1 MRQEQI
7 DYYKKWIWAYIL
19 LFIFEGAL
27 RKWFLP
33 GLAGPLLLIREPIVL
48 YLFFKCYRSNLIGIG
63 EAKGLMIVG
72 TICLFTTLIFG
83 HHNVLI
89 ALYGWHIYFFH
100 FPFIVIAAR
109 LLNWED
115 VVKIGK
121 VLLYI
126 SIPMT
131 LLVIM
136 QFYQP
141 QSAWVNRGV
150 GGDISGAGFGGTMI
164 GDVAYYRPPGT
175 FSFTSGYT
183 AFQSIVCS
191 FVFYFMIANKSL
203 PKQLQINQ
211 WILYLI
217 MLCYMLSVPYS
228 ISRSLTL
235 MTVLTALFALLA
247 LSGGKTKTLISLLL
261 SIFGI
266 IIIVFI
272 ANKFNLFGESI
283 NAFTKRFGEAS
294 EVEGGIQGT
303 IGNRYILS
311 FFNSLFMNVPI
322 FGYGLGIGTNA
333 GSSLIH
339 GDMFSIFNAESGFGL
354 IIGECGLLLGLVI
367 IILRFKWTIRLVFQ
381 GWKQRKKNMLPILLM
396 PNLITLLSLGG
407 IGSVPS
413 LGALVLASFLYV
425 ASLKINYRTPNG
437 YKSNLLKV
445 LHKNNKCNY
454 WEA

>member
-1 MRQEQI
+1 MKQEQI

-27 RKWFLP
+27 RKWVFP
-33 GLAGPLLLIREPIVL
+33 GLAGLLLLVREPIVL

-63 EAKGLMIVG
+63 EAKGLMIIG
-72 TICLFTTLIFG
+72 TICLFTALVFG
-83 HHNVLI
+83 HHNIII

-109 LLNWED
+109 LLTWED

-131 LLVIM
+131 ILVIM

-150 GGDISGAGFGGTMI
+150 GGNMSGAGFGGTMI
-164 GDVAYYRPPGT
+164 GDISYFRPPGT

-183 AFQSIVCS
+183 SFQSIVCS
-191 FVFYFMIANKSL
+191 FVFYFMVANKSL

-228 ISRSLTL
+228 ISRSLTM
-235 MTVLTALFALLA
+235 MTVVTAFFTILS
-247 LSGGKTKTLISLLL
+247 LSGTKTKTFISLLL
-261 SIFGI
+261 SLLGI

-294 EVEGGIQGT
+294 EIEGGIQGT
-303 IGNRYILS
+303 IGNRYLLG
-311 FFNSLFMNVPI
+311 FLNSLFMDVPI
-322 FGYGLGIGTNA
+322 FGYGIGIGTNA
-333 GSSLIH
+333 GASLIH

-354 IIGECGLLLGLVI
+354 IIGECGLLLGLII
-367 IILRFKWTIRLVFQ
+367 IILRFKWTIRLVFK
-381 GWKQRKKNMLPILLM
+381 GWKQRKKNILPILLM
-396 PNLITLLSLGG
+396 PNLIVLLSM
-407 IGSVPS
+407 GSVGAVPS
-413 LGALVLASFLYV
+413 LGALVLTSFLYI
-425 ASLKINYRTPNG
+425 ASLNINIRASKKYTPFTKI
-437 YKSNLLKV
+437 
-445 LHKNNKCNY
+445 
-454 WEA
+454 

>member
-27 RKWFLP
+27 RKWVFP
-33 GLAGPLLLIREPIVL
+33 GLAGPLLLVREPIVL

-63 EAKGLMIVG
+63 EAKGLMIIG
-72 TICLFTTLIFG
+72 TICLFTALVFG
-83 HHNVLI
+83 HHNIII

-109 LLNWED
+109 LLTWED

-131 LLVIM
+131 ILVIM

-150 GGDISGAGFGGTMI
+150 GGNMSGAGFGGTMI
-164 GDVAYYRPPGT
+164 GDISYFRPPGT

-183 AFQSIVCS
+183 SFQSIVCS
-191 FVFYFMIANKSL
+191 FVFYFMVANKSL

-228 ISRSLTL
+228 ISRSLTM
-235 MTVLTALFALLA
+235 MTVVTAFFTILS
-247 LSGGKTKTLISLLL
+247 LSGTKTKTFISLLL
-261 SIFGI
+261 SLLGI

-294 EVEGGIQGT
+294 EIEEGIQGT
-303 IGNRYILS
+303 IGNRYLLG
-311 FFNSLFMNVPI
+311 FLNSLFMDVPI
-322 FGYGLGIGTNA
+322 FGYGIGIGTNA
-333 GSSLIH
+333 GASLIH

-354 IIGECGLLLGLVI
+354 IIGECGLLLGLII
-367 IILRFKWTIRLVFQ
+367 IILRFKWTIRLVFK
-381 GWKQRKKNMLPILLM
+381 GWKQRKKNILPILLM
-396 PNLITLLSLGG
+396 PNLIVLLSM
-407 IGSVPS
+407 GSVGAVPS
-413 LGALVLASFLYV
+413 LGALVLTSFLYI
-425 ASLKINYRTPNG
+425 ASLNINIRASKKYTPFTKI
-437 YKSNLLKV
+437 
-445 LHKNNKCNY
+445 
-454 WEA
+454 

>member
-27 RKWFLP
+27 RKWILP
-33 GLAGPLLLIREPIVL
+33 GLAGPLLLVREPIVL

-72 TICLFTTLIFG
+72 TICLFTALIFG
-83 HHNVLI
+83 HHNVII

-131 LLVIM
+131 ILVIT

-164 GDVAYYRPPGT
+164 GDISYYRPPGT

-183 AFQSIVCS
+183 AFQNIVCS
-191 FVFYFMIANKSL
+191 FVFYFLITNKNL
-203 PKQLQINQ
+203 PKKLQINQ
-211 WILYLI
+211 WILYI
-217 MLCYMLSVPYS
+217 IILCYILSVPYS
-228 ISRSLTL
+228 MSRSLA
-235 MTVLTALFALLA
+235 MMTALTTFFAV
-247 LSGGKTKTLISLLL
+247 LSLSNTKTKTFISLLL
-261 SIFGI
+261 GIISI
-266 IIIVFI
+266 IIIIFI
-272 ANKFNLFGESI
+272 ANKLNLFGDSI
-283 NAFTKRFGEAS
+283 NAFTQRFGEAS
-294 EVEGGIQGT
+294 KTEGGLEGT
-303 IGNRYILS
+303 IGNRYILG
-311 FFNSLFMNVPI
+311 FFNSLFMDVPI
-322 FGYGLGIGTNA
+322 FGYGIGIGTNA
-333 GSSLIH
+333 GASLIH

-354 IIGECGLLLGLVI
+354 IIGECGLFLGLII
-367 IILRFKWTIRLVFQ
+367 IILRFKWTVRLVFK
-381 GWKQRKKNMLPILLM
+381 GWKQRKKNILPILLM
-396 PNLITLLSLGG
+396 PNLIVLLSM
-407 IGSVPS
+407 GSVGAVPS
-413 LGALVLASFLYV
+413 LGALVLTSFLYI
-425 ASLKINYRTPNG
+425 ASLNINIRVSKKYTP
-437 YKSNLLKV
+437 LTRI
-445 LHKNNKCNY
+445 
-454 WEA
+454 